1 MAKITGMDVD
11 NLRIPT
17 PAAEN
22 FGDPRG
28 RADPDVLRAAAW
40 GTDFDVNGR
49 RNAIAQALTSQ
60 PAAQA
65 QGPTAAQQYLQAIG
79 WQGTEQQ
86 YYDSLGGNEAAMAMY
101 RNAGGGGAAAPS
113 TTTFA
118 GSSPSSG
125 PVGGFGATPAQQY
138 LQAIG
143 WQGTEPQYYDSLGGP
158 EAAIALRKSLT
169 GS

>member
-1 MAKITGMDVD
+1 MAKITAMDVD